1 VSNNPQWYIL
11 IWETT
16 GRLNLKRQTI
26 CSFVC
31 LESRYSSPPLLY
43 LTCLFN
49 TKFLERYLS
58 SFKLNNILKTD
69 PPVMLKIIHVNTMEE
84 FLKIP
89 FQYKT
94 FFFYQ
99 KMVPSVAFVLCNL
112 HPCIQC
118 SGAGKAN
125 ILVPILMLRR
135 NTEFVFELN
144 QHKEDFFKLGL
155 SSFFSFC
162 SFKSPCFFFLLLCVY
177 GIKNSM
183 GCLSTT

>member
-1 VSNNPQWYIL
+1 
-11 IWETT
+11 
-16 GRLNLKRQTI
+16 
-26 CSFVC
+26 
-31 LESRYSSPPLLY
+31 
-43 LTCLFN
+43 
-49 TKFLERYLS
+49 
-58 SFKLNNILKTD
+58 
-69 PPVMLKIIHVNTMEE
+69 MEE

-162 SFKSPCFFFLLLCVY
+162 SFKSPCFFFCYFVFMALKILWVAYQLHKGTIRKFSNVNNNK
-177 GIKNSM
+177 GSKFSDI
-183 GCLSTT
+183 